1 MCAIHVSRLSL
12 SLSLY
17 IYTYMEKSHT
27 HIYIYIVQTPAILI
41 CIRRTLVYGNWWKL
55 LKTRGKRWDLPKLAI
70 PLFKVMS
77 SYFSNIHIS
86 DTQISHIIHSSS
98 HIYIYINAAVSCKR
112 YPPSLPYIIIVQT
125 CGKRWD
131 LSKFVDV
138 LSVSFHNRSYIEV
151 LAQFHPGI
159 ACPPR
164 SQSGTTIQGED
175 CWANIS
181 LSGHQLFSGEHA
193 YLWAFK
199 LWTPRRHGFCASY
212 QFFIMNYHHPS
223 TTVILCLSAFLWTSG
238 EWVLRGICVGAFP
251 VEQVWLFSRFG
262 FSSIFDQPLGHIKD
276 PTWFSSIYRGGMET
290 CGTITGVVIR
300 RWRC

>member
-1 MCAIHVSRLSL
+1 MGPFQICGCPFREFSQSL
-12 SLSLY
+12 
-17 IYTYMEKSHT
+17 IY
-27 HIYIYIVQTPAILI
+27 
-41 CIRRTLVYGNWWKL
+41 
-55 LKTRGKRWDLPKLAI
+55 RGTGPI
-70 PLFKVMS
+70 PSWNCMS
-77 SYFSNIHIS
+77 SQKPKWH
-86 DTQISHIIHSSS
+86 HHP
-98 HIYIYINAAVSCKR
+98 R
-112 YPPSLPYIIIVQT
+112 RGL
-125 CGKRWD
+125 
-131 LSKFVDV
+131 LS
-138 LSVSFHNRSYIEV
+138 
-151 LAQFHPGI
+151 Q
-159 ACPPR
+159 
-164 SQSGTTIQGED
+164 
-175 CWANIS
+175 
-181 LSGHQLFSGEHA
+181 HQPQWSPAFSGEHA